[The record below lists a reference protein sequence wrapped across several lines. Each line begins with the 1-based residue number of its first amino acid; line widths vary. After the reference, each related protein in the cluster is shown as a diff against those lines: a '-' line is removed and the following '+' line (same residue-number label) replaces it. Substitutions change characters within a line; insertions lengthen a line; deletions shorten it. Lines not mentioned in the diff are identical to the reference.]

1 MRARHRSAIAI
12 AMLVPVSSGCTVD
25 RNAESSV
32 GAAGTLDTMKTTDH
46 SRAMSNAGA
55 SHERAA
61 WHAERLEG
69 LRGADGWLTLVGL
82 DFLESGTFTAG
93 RDERVELCYA
103 GCAADRIG
111 RFEVDGEV
119 GDEVVRFVPEA
130 GAAVSIERGVAGE
143 PLIADDAG
151 PPSMVRSGTV
161 SFTLVRR
168 NDRLALRV
176 RDSASPT
183 RTGFEGLGLFPFD
196 PGMVVE
202 ATVRPAAAEAR
213 IPIANV
219 TGHIEQQRLAATL
232 VFELDGVAAE
242 LQAMPAG
249 NDGLFVVFADG
260 TNGRETYGGGRF
272 LLVPPP
278 RDGRTTIDF
287 NRAYFPPCA
296 FTAFATCPMPPA
308 SNRLSRRV
316 EAGERWPAEK

>member
-1 MRARHRSAIAI
+1 MTI
-12 AMLVPVSSGCTVD
+12 AMLAPVGSSCTD
-25 RNAESSV
+25 DHNAESSV

-46 SRAMSNAGA
+46 SRAMSNAGT
-55 SHERAA
+55 SDERAA
-61 WHAERLEG
+61 WHAERLER

-93 RDERVELCYA
+93 RDSSVAFSYA

-111 RFEVDGEV
+111 RFELDGEV
-119 GDEVVRFVPEA
+119 GDEVVRFVPES
-130 GAAVSIERGVAGE
+130 GAEVSAVSIERGVAGE

-151 PPSMVRSGTV
+151 TPSVVRSGTV

-219 TGHIEQQRLAATL
+219 TGHIEEQRLAATL
-232 VFELDGVAAE
+232 SFELGGARHE
-242 LQAMPAG
+242 FQAMPAG
-249 NDGLFVVFADG
+249 DDGLFVVFADG

-278 RDGRTTIDF
+278 RDGRATIDF

-308 SNRLSRRV
+308 SNRLSRRI

>member
-1 MRARHRSAIAI
+1 MS
-12 AMLVPVSSGCTVD
+12 P
-25 RNAESSV
+25 
-32 GAAGTLDTMKTTDH
+32 TDQTRPTGD
-46 SRAMSNAGA
+46 SA

-61 WHAERLEG
+61 WHADRLERL
-69 LRGADGWLTLVGL
+69 RAADGWLTLVGL
-82 DFLESGTFTAG
+82 DFLDEGSFAAG
-93 RDERVELCYA
+93 RGERVALSYL

-111 RFEVDGEV
+111 RFEVEGEV
-119 GDEVVRFVPEA
+119 GGEVVRFVPEA
-130 GAAVSIERGVAGE
+130 GAAVSIERGVPGA

-151 PPSMVRSGTV
+151 PPSVVRSGTV

-176 RDSASPT
+176 RDSASAT
-183 RTGFEGLGLFPFD
+183 RSGFEGLGLFPFD

-219 TGHIEQQRLAATL
+219 TGHIEEQRLAATL
-232 VFELDGVAAE
+232 SFELGGARHE
-242 LQAMPAG
+242 FQAMPAG
-249 NDGLFVVFADG
+249 DDGLFVVFADG

-278 RDGRTTIDF
+278 RDGRATIDF

-296 FTAFATCPMPPA
+296 FTAFATCPMPPS
-308 SNRLSRRV
+308 SNRLPRRI
-316 EAGERWPAEK
+316 EAGERWPE